1 MKNISCSL
9 PALTKDKADLNNAGD
24 EFQIQLEPQAYTQ
37 VWCGR
42 LASAT
47 VILSRIIYLT
57 SLTVNSDQKVCAY
70 EQTNNSRA
78 TCQINIDRGED
89 DARRPKFHCKK
100 TYGDHTISTEESI

>member
-1 MKNISCSL
+1 M

-89 DARRPKFHCKK
+89 DASRPKFHCKE
-100 TYGDHTISTEESI
+100 TCGDHTISTEESI